1 MEVTSV
7 ARRDELAALTADLC
21 GPRRRPPGA
30 SSPTLTFRPG
40 PEPGTGA
47 ALADRGGPVHLYGA
61 AMPIDP
67 RRFRPE
73 PRYTAPQLAA
83 AAGLDLEFGR
93 RVMRA
98 LGLPHIGDDEVEFD
112 DRDLEVTKTLRFLLD
127 QGYGRN
133 DILTVA
139 RTYGYALSR
148 VAFAEVRLFSQ
159 TFIDPLVE
167 DGIDADELDQRLEDA
182 VPQLLELLDTQIQTL
197 HRRHLAVALQQ
208 VSASKREG
216 RSELLAGGFA
226 DLVGFSR
233 LSNDIEG
240 DDLEDLIAQFETLV
254 VERCVDAGA
263 QVVKVLGD
271 AVMFVASSPDAALAA
286 ATAVV
291 NGAAANPDLPEAR
304 AGLDFGE
311 VRALGGDYF
320 GRPINVAA
328 RLTGFARPGTVVV
341 SEELLGSLEREV
353 DAGHLGRTRL
363 KGVGTVRAFKVR
375 SLQRG
380 DAPEGVGSGAVLPDD
395 GSEANDS
402 TSGGNGMASKD
413 KGGKSEKKEAKKSLK
428 EKRATKKEKKSK

>member
-1 MEVTSV
+1 
-7 ARRDELAALTADLC
+7 
-21 GPRRRPPGA
+21 
-30 SSPTLTFRPG
+30 
-40 PEPGTGA
+40 
-47 ALADRGGPVHLYGA
+47 
-61 AMPIDP
+61 MPIDP
-67 RRFRPE
+67 QRFRPE
-73 PRYTAPQLAA
+73 PQFTAPQLAA
-83 AAGLDLEFGR
+83 EAGLDVDFGK

-98 LGLPHIGDDEVEFD
+98 LGLPNVADDEVEFD
-112 DRDLEVTKTLRFLLD
+112 ERDVEVAKILRFLLD
-127 QGYGRN
+127 QGYAER

-159 TFIDPLVE
+159 TFVDPLVQK
-167 DGIDADELDQRLEDA
+167 GLSADELDDRLEA
-182 VPQLLELLDTQIQTL
+182 VVPQLLELLDVQIRTI

-208 VSASKREG
+208 VSASKRAG
-216 RSELLAGGFA
+216 RTELLAAGFA

-240 DDLEDLIAQFETLV
+240 DDLEDLIAQFETMV

-271 AVMFVASSPDAALAA
+271 AVMFVASSSDAALAA

-291 NGAAANPDLPEAR
+291 DGAGATADLPEAR

-341 SEELLGSLEREV
+341 SEELMGSLQR
-353 DAGHLGRTRL
+353 DAETSHIGRTRL
-363 KGVGTVRAFKVR
+363 KGVGTVRAYKAR
-375 SLQRG
+375 SALSEQDGTR
-380 DAPEGVGSGAVLPDD
+380 GVGSRLVSQHD
-395 GSEANDS
+395 GSEDRADLAI
-402 TSGGNGMASKD
+402 GGNTMASKD

-428 EKRATKKEKKSK
+428 EKRATKKDKKTSK

>member
-1 MEVTSV
+1 
-7 ARRDELAALTADLC
+7 
-21 GPRRRPPGA
+21 
-30 SSPTLTFRPG
+30 
-40 PEPGTGA
+40 
-47 ALADRGGPVHLYGA
+47 
-61 AMPIDP
+61 MPIDP
-67 RRFRPE
+67 QRFRPE

-83 AAGLDLEFGR
+83 EAGLDLDFAK

-98 LGLPHIGDDEVEFD
+98 LGLPQVPDDEIEFD
-112 DRDLEVTKTLRFLLD
+112 DRDLEVSKILHFLLG
-127 QGYGRN
+127 QGYREN

-139 RTYGYALSR
+139 RTYGYSLSR

-159 TFIDPLVE
+159 TFIDPLMEAGVTS
-167 DGIDADELDQRLEDA
+167 GELDQRLESV
-182 VPQLLELLDTQIQTL
+182 VPQLLELLDTQIHTI

-208 VSASKREG
+208 VSGSKRAG
-216 RSELLAGGFA
+216 RTELLAAGFA

-271 AVMFVASSPDAALAA
+271 AVMFVASAPDAALAA
-286 ATAVV
+286 ASAVV
-291 NGAAANPDLPEAR
+291 DGAAANDDLPEAR
-304 AGLDFGE
+304 AGVDFGE

-341 SEELLGSLEREV
+341 SEELLGALRKEPEAS
-353 DAGHLGRTRL
+353 HIGRTKL

-375 SLQRG
+375 PSQEKQ
-380 DAPEGVGSGAVLPDD
+380 EGVGSRVLSQDD
-395 GSEANDS
+395 EPYAKTDPTSRGSD
-402 TSGGNGMASKD
+402 MASKD

-428 EKRATKKEKKSK
+428 EKRATKKEKKAK